1 MSDQRADAPATPAGG
16 SFEPYLVFK
25 QMEPRGPFESEYTV
39 LAPNPEM
46 ALVLAQENFMRRQE
60 APVNLM
66 VVRERDV
73 HRLPEDRRQALART
87 MPRDYRTVPAYAHVA
102 RRWQELSAAVGGGTG
117 AGGRQRK
124 EGAGDGPAAGDEC

>member
-1 MSDQRADAPATPAGG
+1 MSSPQPDAAATPAGG
-16 SFEPYLVFK
+16 TFEPYLVLK

-66 VVRERDV
+66 VVRQRDL
-73 HRLPEDRRQALART
+73 HLLPEDRRQALART
-87 MPRDYRTVPAYAHVA
+87 MPRDYRTVPSYAHVA
-102 RRWQELSAAVGGGTG
+102 RRWQELKVAAGGGTG
-117 AGGRQRK
+117 TGGRRG
-124 EGAGDGPAAGDEC
+124 EDDADDRLAAGDDC